1 MGSPMGALKAEALEA
16 ANMGPD
22 KATSG
27 RGGKEVSSHPQHSPE
42 PAGSWRG
49 PGH

>member
-1 MGSPMGALKAEALEA
+1 MVETLEA

-27 RGGKEVSSHPQHSPE
+27 KSGKEPSSLPT
-42 PAGSWRG
+42 
-49 PGH
+49 